1 MSKNSPNGMKW
12 PHLVTLVE
20 RSQVLTR
27 SERNFAP
34 MMSFRWRHKVTLL
47 GLDNETHLR
56 VIHVLGHIARDDL
69 LRLEVS
75 DEVEQLW
82 EAAVRRVAHP
92 VEVAALALDRRIVA
106 WLRQPVLE
114 KEFKTS
120 EPIQGQQFPNDLLI
134 ILQSRWKRQNEVA
147 STRF

>member
-1 MSKNSPNGMKW
+1 
-12 PHLVTLVE
+12 
-20 RSQVLTR
+20 
-27 SERNFAP
+27 
-34 MMSFRWRHKVTLL
+34 MSFRWRHKVTLL
-47 GLDNETHLR
+47 GFDIETHLR
-56 VIHVLGHIARDDL
+56 VIHVLGHVTRDDL

-114 KEFKTS
+114 KEFNA
-120 EPIQGQQFPNDLLI
+120 F
-134 ILQSRWKRQNEVA
+134 
-147 STRF
+147 